1 MSTEREKAV
10 EAVTTWHLG
19 QTSERYESSG
29 RGAGVISTGDDDHGG
44 VSYGAYQLSNR
55 SGTLQEYLDQSP
67 YGVHFQNLTPATQAF
82 NETWRDLA
90 RTDPDF
96 GRDQHAFI
104 GRSHYEEQLSRLEAR
119 GIDLR
124 DRGIAIQDLLWSTS
138 VQFRGLTTTIVSK
151 GLAEKFPDGYR
162 LEDVTDREIIEAA
175 QDYKIAHNNTLFRS
189 SSGLWP
195 GLLRRAN
202 AEKVD
207 LLELAGHEEIL
218 NANLLSNPTNPH
230 NALYRQSLTQIHAH
244 ETQHGIT
251 PGPHSQNLAA
261 AITLEA
267 IREGL
272 HRIDRVE
279 FNADGDLARAIQVSA
294 LRDEPWLNRM
304 TQPISTDTAI
314 AQSLAAT
321 SEQARE
327 LDASRRLPSPHPPS
341 LHPSAPQAAAPA
353 L

>member
-1 MSTEREKAV
+1 MQYSGSTDG
-10 EAVTTWHLG
+10 HL
-19 QTSERYESSG
+19 
-29 RGAGVISTGDDDHGG
+29 
-44 VSYGAYQLSNR
+44 
-55 SGTLQEYLDQSP
+55 
-67 YGVHFQNLTPATQAF
+67 
-82 NETWRDLA
+82 
-90 RTDPDF
+90 
-96 GRDQHAFI
+96 
-104 GRSHYEEQLSRLEAR
+104 
-119 GIDLR
+119 
-124 DRGIAIQDLLWSTS
+124 
-138 VQFRGLTTTIVSK
+138 
-151 GLAEKFPDGYR
+151 
-162 LEDVTDREIIEAA
+162 
-175 QDYKIAHNNTLFRS
+175 
-189 SSGLWP
+189 
-195 GLLRRAN
+195 
-202 AEKVD
+202 
-207 LLELAGHEEIL
+207 L
-218 NANLLSNPTNPH
+218 NCPTNPH

-261 AITLEA
+261 AIPLEA